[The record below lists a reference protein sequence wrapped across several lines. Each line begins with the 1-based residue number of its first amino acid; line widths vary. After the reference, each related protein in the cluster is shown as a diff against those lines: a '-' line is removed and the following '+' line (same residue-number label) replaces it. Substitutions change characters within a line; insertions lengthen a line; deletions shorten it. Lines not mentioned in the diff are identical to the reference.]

1 MHEEKLYELKE
12 KLMKEL
18 GEYAEN
24 GKFSKE
30 DAESIKYIA
39 SAIDHICNIVERME
53 DEDGYS
59 ERGSYADGGEMMGG
73 SGGSYRGGGYSRNG
87 GGGGGSYARGN
98 QGGRGYFRNYGG
110 GSYARGRG
118 SNARRDSMG
127 RYSRTGD
134 PGEMVE
140 QLEDLMQDAPN
151 EQIKQQI
158 RQLVQ
163 QLEQM

>member
-18 GEYAEN
+18 GEYSSN

-39 SAIDHICNIVERME
+39 SAIDHIYNIVERME
-53 DEDGYS
+53 EEEYS
-59 ERGSYADGGEMMGG
+59 QRGDANMGG
-73 SGGSYRGGGYSRNG
+73 NSYRYSREGGNRGGGGYSRNYG
-87 GGGGGSYARGN
+87 
-98 QGGRGYFRNYGG
+98 GG

-118 SNARRDSMG
+118 ANARRDSMG

-134 PGEMVE
+134 PVEMVE
-140 QLEDLMQDAPN
+140 QLEELMMDAPN

-158 RQLVQ
+158 KQLVQ

>member
-53 DEDGYS
+53 DEEEYS
-59 ERGSYADGGEMMGG
+59 QRSGRYAYDGGNM
-73 SGGSYRGGGYSRNG
+73 
-87 GGGGGSYARGN
+87 GGGGGSYRYSRVDGNRGG
-98 QGGRGYFRNYGG
+98 GGRGSGGYSRNYGG

-118 SNARRDSMG
+118 ANARRDSMG
-127 RYSRTGD
+127 RYSGAGD
-134 PGEMVE
+134 PSEMVE
-140 QLEDLMQDAPN
+140 QLEDLMHDAPN

-158 RQLVQ
+158 QQLVQ